1 MKKASL
7 PLQLLTIGAT
17 LYPSIWLL
25 CFSVTRLTD
34 NIITFMIV
42 LIVSVPFFN
51 KAYTTALTLVYLVS
65 MVLYIL
71 MNTNL

>member
-1 MKKASL
+1 MKKAGL
-7 PLQLLTIGAT
+7 PLQLLVIGAT

-25 CFSVTRLTD
+25 CFHVARLTD
-34 NIITFMIV
+34 NIITFAVV

-51 KAYTTALTLVYLVS
+51 KAYTTALTLVYLAS